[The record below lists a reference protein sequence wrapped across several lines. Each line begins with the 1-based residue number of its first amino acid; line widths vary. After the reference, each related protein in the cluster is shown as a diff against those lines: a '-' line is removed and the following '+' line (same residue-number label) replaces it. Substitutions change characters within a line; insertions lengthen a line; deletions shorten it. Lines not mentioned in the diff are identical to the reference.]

1 MFPGVED
8 VHALGGIGAM
18 ELLDMSCLLHWFGH
32 LEHDF
37 FDGGVYARGSLVS
50 LPFIC

>member
-18 ELLDMSCLLHWFGH
+18 GLLDMSCLLYRFGH

-37 FDGGVYARGSLVS
+37 FGSGVYARGSLVS